1 MPAETEPRRS
11 EAALGP
17 ERGVVGEGDIVLLC
31 GEDRKEFLV
40 RMVADQ
46 EHQTH
51 RGVLPHND
59 VIGQPWGTT
68 VHTHL
73 GYAYQ
78 VLPPSLDQLV
88 RKIKRATQIIYPK
101 EIGYIVMKMN
111 IGPGA
116 RVVEA
121 GTGSGGLTLAM
132 ARLVRPNGHIYSYD
146 VRPDLQAVARENLAE
161 VGLFDQVTFKE
172 RDIKEG
178 FDERNVDAL
187 FLDVRTPWLYLDQ
200 AHAALKGGGF
210 FGCILPTTNQ
220 ITVLLRHLEIRPFD
234 FVEIEELMLRPFKPV
249 ADRLRPFDRIV
260 GHTGYLIFARATLP
274 IEDGGDASRED
285 GQGHQAG

>member
-1 MPAETEPRRS
+1 MASETVAKPSGS
-11 EAALGP
+11 EWTP
-17 ERGVVGEGDIVLLC
+17 ERGKVREGDIVLLC
-31 GEDRKEFLV
+31 GQDRKEFLV
-40 RMVADQ
+40 RMIADH

-51 RGVLPHND
+51 RGVLPHEA

-78 VLPPSLDQLV
+78 VLPPSLDQLI

-111 IGPGA
+111 IGPGTH
-116 RVVEA
+116 VIEA

-132 ARLVRPNGHIYSYD
+132 ARLVQPEGHIYSYD
-146 VRPDLQAVARENLAE
+146 ARPDLQGVARENLKE
-161 VGLFDQVTFKE
+161 VGLSDYVTFKE

-178 FDERNVDAL
+178 FDERDADAL
-187 FLDVRTPWLYLDQ
+187 FLDVRTPWLYLEQ

-220 ITVLLRHLEIRPFD
+220 ITMLLDHFEDQPFD
-234 FVEIEELMLRPFKPV
+234 FVEVEELMLRPYKPV
-249 ADRLRPFDRIV
+249 SDRLRPFDRIV
-260 GHTGYLIFARATLP
+260 GHTGYLIFARAILP
-274 IEDGGDASRED
+274 TPDRE
-285 GQGHQAG
+285 GQAT

>member
-1 MPAETEPRRS
+1 VQPETASGRS
-11 EAALGP
+11 EIAAGP
-17 ERGVVGEGDIVLLC
+17 ERGRVREGDIVLLC
-31 GEDRKEFLV
+31 GQDRKEFLV
-40 RMVADQ
+40 RMVAGQ

-51 RGVLPHND
+51 RGVLPHD
-59 VIGQPWGTT
+59 EVIGQPWGIT

-111 IGPGA
+111 IGPGTH
-116 RVVEA
+116 VIEA

-132 ARLVRPNGHIYSYD
+132 ARLVRPGGHIYSYD
-146 VRPDLQAVARENLAE
+146 VRPDLQGVARENLAE
-161 VGLFDQVTFKE
+161 VGLSDQVTFKE
-172 RDIKEG
+172 RDIVEG
-178 FDERNVDAL
+178 FDERDVDAL
-187 FLDVRTPWLYLDQ
+187 FLDVRRPWLYLTQ

-220 ITVLLRHLEIRPFD
+220 IAKLLSYFEAHPFD
-234 FVEIEELMLRPFKPV
+234 FVEVEELMLRPYKPV

-260 GHTGYLIFARATLP
+260 GHTGYLIFARAILP
-274 IEDGGDASRED
+274 TPDRE
-285 GQGHQAG
+285 GQAT

>member
-1 MPAETEPRRS
+1 MPLETEPRCS
-11 EAALGP
+11 QAASGP
-17 ERGVVGEGDIVLLC
+17 ERGIVREGDIVLLS

-40 RMVADQ
+40 RMVGDQ

-51 RGVLPHND
+51 RGVLPHNE

-116 RVVEA
+116 HVIEA

-132 ARLVRPNGHIYSYD
+132 AHLVRPHGHIYSYD
-146 VRPDLQAVARENLAE
+146 ARPDLQAVARENLAE
-161 VGLFDQVTFKE
+161 VGLSDQVTFKE
-172 RDIKEG
+172 RDVKAG
-178 FDERNVDAL
+178 FDERSVDAL
-187 FLDVRTPWLYLDQ
+187 FLDVRTPWHYLDQ

-220 ITVLLRHLEIRPFD
+220 IVTLLRHLEIRPFD
-234 FVEIEELMLRPFKPV
+234 FVEVEELMLRPFKPV

-260 GHTGYLIFARATLP
+260 GHTGYLIFARAVLP
-274 IEDGGDASRED
+274 VEDDPTTDA
-285 GQGHQAG
+285 